1 MKSSAPINV
10 DDAPVKRA
18 VVNVALAASN
28 AIVVGVAGMRIRV
41 RNGVLISA
49 ALVNATWQS
58 SATALSGAMP
68 LGQSATV
75 GGGYVMPDTGEGVG
89 YLETATGEGL
99 NLLLGAA
106 IQVSGHISYQLIKP
120 PKQE

>member
-1 MKSSAPINV
+1 MKSYSPINAN
-10 DDAPVKRA
+10 DAPVKRA
-18 VVNVALAASN
+18 IVSASLAADN
-28 AIVVGVAGMRIRV
+28 EIVAAVSGKRIRV

-49 ALVNATWQS
+49 ALVSATWR
-58 SATALSGAMP
+58 SATNAKSGAMP

-89 YLETATGEGL
+89 YLETNTGEAL
-99 NLLLGAA
+99 NLLLSGATLVA
-106 IQVSGHISYQLIKP
+106 GHISYQLIDP